1 MTHYLKGGLYKAKGF
16 FAPHITKAE
25 LITMLP
31 DYEVE
36 GHRDGARGA
45 RARGVVNLEQ
55 QAMRVM
61 NQVIEVAEKEV
72 IVGAWARRH
81 A

>member
-36 GHRDGARGA
+36 PVLDRGGSVE
-45 RARGVVNLEQ
+45 R
-55 QAMRVM
+55 
-61 NQVIEVAEKEV
+61 
-72 IVGAWARRH
+72 
-81 A
+81 

>member
-45 RARGVVNLEQ
+45 RA
-55 QAMRVM
+55 
-61 NQVIEVAEKEV
+61 
-72 IVGAWARRH
+72 
-81 A
+81 